1 MDNKILIQKL
11 IQEILASNNVD
22 EKREKRNKVVTLF
35 KESRLV
41 ECTPV
46 VVRLNTM
53 LALKEAI
60 DSFIVHD
67 NPSSRE
73 ILESTYT
80 IVSQLLCD
88 NCQAA

>member
-1 MDNKILIQKL
+1 MDNTTLIQKL

-22 EKREKRNKVVTLF
+22 EKREKRNKVVELF

-46 VVRLNTM
+46 VVRLNTT

-73 ILESTYT
+73 ILENTYA
-80 IVSQLLCD
+80 IVSELLCD
-88 NCQAA
+88 NCKAA

>member
-1 MDNKILIQKL
+1 MDNTTLIQKL

-22 EKREKRNKVVTLF
+22 EKREKRNKVVELF
-35 KESRLV
+35 KDSQLV

-46 VVRLNTM
+46 VVRLNTT

-73 ILESTYT
+73 ILENTYT
-80 IVSQLLCD
+80 IVSELLCD

>member
-1 MDNKILIQKL
+1 MDNTILLQKL

-22 EKREKRNKVVTLF
+22 EKREKRNKAVKLF

-41 ECTPV
+41 EFTPV
-46 VVRLNTM
+46 VVRLNTT

-73 ILESTYT
+73 ILENTYT
-80 IVSQLLCD
+80 IVSELLFD

>member
-1 MDNKILIQKL
+1 MGNSTLMKKL

-22 EKREKRNKVVTLF
+22 EKREKRNKVVALF
-35 KESRLV
+35 KDAELV
-41 ECTPV
+41 KYTPIV
-46 VVRLNTM
+46 VKLNIT

-67 NPSSRE
+67 NPSSRKT
-73 ILESTYT
+73 LESTCET
-80 IVSQLLCD
+80 VSELLCD

>member
-1 MDNKILIQKL
+1 MDNTILIQKL

-22 EKREKRNKVVTLF
+22 EKREKRNKVVELF
-35 KESRLV
+35 KSSRLI

-46 VVRLNTM
+46 VVRLNTT

-73 ILESTYT
+73 IIENTYT
-80 IVSQLLCD
+80 IVSELLCD
-88 NCQAA
+88 NCKAA